1 MLFQSPFWLNEVDKK
16 LEQLIKSLHL
26 DEVEM
31 PPPPVIIPFGPVS
44 GTMTSDSN
52 SAFLRKPLPGSFPV
66 DDPLEPPP
74 EEEFTENYDAAESVS
89 DDRSFNSTEV
99 QRGTNTPVPE
109 LQPLDDSEA
118 TLVNTH
124 PGSSNETTSSDRAT
138 FPAHPVEPYVFTDPT
153 PRRSKYP
160 NFNAFRSRTAPSPA
174 TTNEPSDYAEFL
186 KQAEDAK
193 SVGGETTWSV
203 QTVYTDVSDDPADA
217 ENWTFHMDRPESLAD
232 REQDIENWG
241 TYSKPSYPSARI
253 RQPLRDNTA
262 HFDIENQEVYSN
274 PSYPSATTV
283 RRPLQDITAHFD
295 IENQE
300 VYSKLSYPSTRLRQP
315 LRDITAHFGT
325 PFDDQERPLGRD
337 YNYNYN
343 TTVPCYS
350 DPAAV
355 QKSQQQSQPRQEK
368 VAREIDMS
376 PFGDDT
382 RSKGDILKRGVPW
395 GFHGRDYCPPVV
407 KEHFL
412 KETLR
417 GMKVRRRGLMERGGI
432 LERVKFW
439 GRRLMVKV
447 RQIV

>member
-1 MLFQSPFWLNEVDKK
+1 MLFQSPFWLNEVDKR

-31 PPPPVIIPFGPVS
+31 PPPPVIIPLGPVS
-44 GTMTSDSN
+44 GTMTSDST

-66 DDPLEPPP
+66 DEPLEPAL

-89 DDRSFNSTEV
+89 DDRSFKSTEA
-99 QRGTNTPVPE
+99 QRGTSTPIAD

-118 TLVNTH
+118 TLVDTL
-124 PGSSNETTSSDRAT
+124 PGSSNETTSSDGAT
-138 FPAHPVEPYVFTDPT
+138 FLALPVEPYVFTDPT

-160 NFNAFRSRTAPSPA
+160 NYNAFRSRNAPSPA
-174 TTNEPSDYAEFL
+174 TANEPSDYAAFL
-186 KQAEDAK
+186 KAEDAK

-241 TYSKPSYPSARI
+241 TYS
-253 RQPLRDNTA
+253 
-262 HFDIENQEVYSN
+262 N
-274 PSYPSATTV
+274 PWYPSATTV
-283 RRPLQDITAHFD
+283 RRPLQDITARFDIENREVYSRPSYPSATTVRQPLRDITAHFD
-295 IENQE
+295 IENLE
-300 VYSKLSYPSTRLRQP
+300 MYSKPSYPSTRLRQP
-315 LRDITAHFGT
+315 LRDITDHFGT

-337 YNYNYN
+337 YNY
-343 TTVPCYS
+343 
-350 DPAAV
+350 
-355 QKSQQQSQPRQEK
+355 
-368 VAREIDMS
+368 S
-376 PFGDDT
+376 PFGDDP
-382 RSKGDILKRGVPW
+382 RSRGDILKKGVPW